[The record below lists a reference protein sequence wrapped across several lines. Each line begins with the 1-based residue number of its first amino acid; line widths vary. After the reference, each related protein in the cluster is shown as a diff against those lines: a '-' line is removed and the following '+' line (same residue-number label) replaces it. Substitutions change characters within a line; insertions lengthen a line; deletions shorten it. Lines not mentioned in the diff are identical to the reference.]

1 MKNIRITAIYLI
13 VLIPILSISCSTT
26 EETTA
31 GSLREQISGYRKQI
45 NDLNREISQLERQL
59 SDMGESIITQA
70 GIMVAVNEVTRVPF
84 ENYFKINGAVE
95 AVQEAIISPETS
107 GQIKSILVTEGQ
119 RVVAGQT
126 VAKLNT
132 SVIENNI
139 EEMKTNLNFS
149 KTIYERQK
157 GLWEQ
162 KIGSEIQYLEAKN
175 AYQSLESRLLSMES
189 QLDMSVLRSPVTGIV
204 DHIFLKEGELAI
216 PGSAIMQ
223 IINLDKLNINA
234 EVSEQYLPIIDPA
247 EKVIL
252 RFPSFPGFE
261 ENVPVH
267 RVGNVIN
274 PENRTFRL
282 QLRIDNPKEQFK
294 PNMVASLSIR
304 LFSEENAVVVP
315 SILIKQ
321 DAQGHFV
328 FVARQNGTGAWQAHK
343 SYIQRGEEGEGRT
356 MIKSGLEPGDLL
368 IIQGHNQMAEGVPL
382 IIDES

>member
-1 MKNIRITAIYLI
+1 MKNIRISAIYLT
-13 VLIPILSISCSTT
+13 VLISLLLISCSTP
-26 EETTA
+26 EEPTA
-31 GSLREQISGYRKQI
+31 GSLREQISGYRNQI
-45 NDLNREISQLERQL
+45 NDLNREISRLEQQL
-59 SDMGESIITQA
+59 SDMGEPNVRQEGTR
-70 GIMVAVNEVTRVPF
+70 VVVNEVTRGTF

-95 AVQEAIISPETS
+95 AVQEALISPETS
-107 GQIKSILVTEGQ
+107 GQIKSILVAEGQ

-139 EEMKTNLNFS
+139 EEMKTNLNLS

-162 KIGSEIQYLEAKN
+162 KIGSEIQYLEARN
-175 AYQSLESRLLSMES
+175 AYKSMESRLMSLES
-189 QLDMSVLRSPVTGIV
+189 QLDLSVLRSPVTGIV
-204 DHIFLKEGELAI
+204 DNIFSKEGELAI
-216 PGSAIMQ
+216 PGSSIMQ

-252 RFPSFPGFE
+252 RFPAFPGFE
-261 ENVPVH
+261 QNVPVH
-267 RVGNVIN
+267 RIGNVIN

-304 LFSEENAVVVP
+304 LFSKENAVVVP

-321 DAQGHFV
+321 DTQGHFV
-328 FVARQNGTGAWQAHK
+328 FVARQNGTGIWQSYK

-356 MIKSGLEPGDLL
+356 MVRNGLEPGDLL
-368 IIQGHNQMAEGVPL
+368 IIEGHNQMAEGVPL